1 MSDVLEVGSI
11 ISGTVINI
19 KPYGIFVSIGKNQKG
34 LVHISQVSDEYI
46 RDINQILRSGDKI
59 NVKVLSNEEGKVSLS
74 IKDVPKGQLV
84 LETKRNEMK
93 KEVVNANDSDLV
105 DVLKSQIKDK
115 EEKESLYK
123 DKISS
128 QSKQIEELLNRV
140 ALLEQENTAFQTGSQ
155 DRAVG

>member
-1 MSDVLEVGSI
+1 MGATKRVLQFIEYKGITKYKFCKDLGFSNKFLDN
-11 ISGTVINI
+11 SSNMGTDNAC
-19 KPYGIFVSIGKNQKG
+19 K
-34 LVHISQVSDEYI
+34 
-46 RDINQILRSGDKI
+46 ILHYFPE
-59 NVKVLSNEEGKVSLS
+59 LSAEWLITGNGEML
-74 IKDVPKGQLV
+74 
-84 LETKRNEMK
+84 RNEMK

-115 EEKESLYK
+115 EEKESLYN

>member
-1 MSDVLEVGSI
+1 MGATKRVLQFIEYKGITKYKFCKDLGFSNKFLDN
-11 ISGTVINI
+11 SSNMGTDNAC
-19 KPYGIFVSIGKNQKG
+19 K
-34 LVHISQVSDEYI
+34 
-46 RDINQILRSGDKI
+46 ILHYFPE
-59 NVKVLSNEEGKVSLS
+59 LSAEWLITGNGEML
-74 IKDVPKGQLV
+74 
-84 LETKRNEMK
+84 RNEMK

>member
-1 MSDVLEVGSI
+1 MGATKRVLQFIEYKGITKYKFCKDLGFSNKFLDN
-11 ISGTVINI
+11 SSNMGTDNAC
-19 KPYGIFVSIGKNQKG
+19 K
-34 LVHISQVSDEYI
+34 
-46 RDINQILRSGDKI
+46 ILHYFPE
-59 NVKVLSNEEGKVSLS
+59 LSAEWLITGNGERL
-74 IKDVPKGQLV
+74 
-84 LETKRNEMK
+84 RNEMK